1 MRGAAKIVA
10 APTHA
15 MLTIT
20 ARNTCTVCRRLP
32 AQGTVDD
39 APRCLSCGLVGEE
52 RAGLTPHTEG
62 LVVALASPTIRRAD
76 SLRDARDALAAELGR
91 VGASVDEYNR
101 FSDALL
107 REVGSPLVAFDPWA
121 HRVQASGVALHAAQN
136 YVEWTRGDRFRETT
150 QAIADALVAPLA
162 AALDGNERHA
172 RKLVSVVLGPFDASQ
187 PFVVVAA
194 PTIAAE
200 AAALLDSA
208 SAPIDAAAIDALRVD
223 AGILDRVRRART
235 GYSRDRIA
243 DEMAALYLSAVCA
256 QLRQPGDDNE
266 LARRLFNENLDRLY
280 AALVERTELAQLS
293 QVDGFGTWGTFVSV
307 AEQAVLTAP
316 GERVAMLK
324 QRRSGVRRLLPD
336 RRATD
341 ANLLRECAVARDP
354 RPAELATE
362 LYAMYT
368 AYMAVHR
375 SRKFRPVAEANA
387 TFAADWREVR
397 ARLERRFGVE
407 MARLVLECVLFTIN
421 PRMRVSAY
429 EAADPAFP

>member
-1 MRGAAKIVA
+1 M
-10 APTHA
+10 
-15 MLTIT
+15 
-20 ARNTCTVCRRLP
+20 
-32 AQGTVDD
+32 
-39 APRCLSCGLVGEE
+39 GEE
-52 RAGLTPHTEG
+52 HAGLTPHTEG

-91 VGASVDEYNR
+91 VGASVEEYNR

-107 REVGSPLVAFDPWA
+107 REVGSPLVSFDPWA

-136 YVEWTRGDRFRETT
+136 YVEWTRGDRFRATT
-150 QAIADALVAPLA
+150 QAIADALVAPLSV
-162 AALDGNERHA
+162 ALDGSERHA
-172 RKLVSVVLGPFDASQ
+172 RKLVSVVLGPFDAAQ
-187 PFVVVAA
+187 PFAA
-194 PTIAAE
+194 TSSPIAAD

-208 SAPIDAAAIDALRVD
+208 SAPIDAAALDALRID

-243 DEMAALYLSAVCA
+243 DEMAMLYLSAVCA

-280 AALVERTELAQLS
+280 SALVERRELADLS
-293 QVDGFGTWGTFVSV
+293 QVDGFGTWGTFISV

-316 GERVAMLK
+316 GERMAMLK
-324 QRRSGVRRLLPD
+324 QRHSGVRRLLPD
-336 RRATD
+336 RRAKD

-354 RPAELATE
+354 RPSELATE
-362 LYAMYT
+362 LYSMYT

-375 SRKFRPVAEANA
+375 ARKFKPIAEANS

-397 ARLERRFGVE
+397 ARLEHRFGVE
-407 MARLVLECVLFTIN
+407 MTRLVLECVFFTIN